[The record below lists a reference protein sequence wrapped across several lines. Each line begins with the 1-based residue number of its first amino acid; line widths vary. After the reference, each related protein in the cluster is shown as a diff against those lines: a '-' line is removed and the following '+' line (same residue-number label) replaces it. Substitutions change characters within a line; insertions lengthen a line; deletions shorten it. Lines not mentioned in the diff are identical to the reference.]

1 MAKCALVA
9 LVLATLMVAGMASEF
24 GRNLQQVTAI
34 PFNCDGARQL
44 ATTDPKTLGGKKPC
58 EMLCNCAGALNAA
71 YKKADM
77 QKFCMTTCEKCS
89 AAGLTCPKGSAL
101 PKDCA
106 AGANIKEVGSCIS
119 TFLKTRAG
127 H

>member
-44 ATTDPKTLGGKKPC
+44 ATTDPKTLGGRKPC
-58 EMLCNCAGALNAA
+58 EMLCNCAGALNEA
-71 YKKADM
+71 YKKQNM
-77 QKFCMTTCEKCS
+77 QEFCLKTCGNCAS
-89 AAGLTCPKGSAL
+89 AGLKCAKGSAL
-101 PKDCA
+101 PKECA
-106 AGANIKEVGSCIS
+106 AGQNIKEVGSCIG
-119 TFLKTRAG
+119 TFLKARG